1 MKHEDGK
8 FIGAGGVEIFWQAWL
23 PDTVRGVVIVC
34 HGLGEHS
41 GRYAHVAAA
50 LGEKDLAAFALDHR
64 GHGRSGGKR
73 GHINAFAEYTG
84 DLDAF
89 RRQVDARFGDL
100 PRFLLG
106 HSMGGLIAALYAESH
121 GAGLTGLILSS
132 AALRVDVDAP
142 AIKLA
147 LGRLFSKLL
156 PAISMSNELD
166 PHHVSRDPAVVE
178 AYIAD
183 PLVHDRVSA
192 RWFTEFT
199 AAIES
204 VQEHAGQITIPTLVM
219 QSGADKLVAPR
230 GAQEFF
236 DRLTVANKAL
246 QVWDGFYHEMF
257 NELPDDRA
265 KAVALMLK
273 WIEERLS

>member
-1 MKHEDGK
+1 LKHEDGK
-8 FIGAGGVEIFWQAWL
+8 FVGTGGIEIYWQAWI
-23 PDTVRGVVIVC
+23 PDTVRAAAILC

-41 GRYAHVAAA
+41 GRYEHVAAA
-50 LGEKDLAAFALDHR
+50 LKQHDIAAFALDHR

-73 GHINAFAEYTG
+73 GHINTFSEYLG

-89 RRQVDARFGDL
+89 RRQIDERFGDQ
-100 PRFLLG
+100 PRFLIG
-106 HSMGGLIAALYAESH
+106 HSMGGLIAATYAESH
-121 GAGLTGLILSS
+121 GAGLAGLILSS

-156 PAISMSNELD
+156 PGTTMSNGLD
-166 PHHVSRDPAVVE
+166 PNFVSRDPAVVA

-199 AAIES
+199 AAIEA
-204 VQEHAGQITIPTLVM
+204 VQAHAGDITIPVLVM
-219 QSGADKLVAPR
+219 QSSADRLVSPR
-230 GAQEFF
+230 GAQEFH
-236 DRLTVANKAL
+236 DRLTVASKTL
-246 QVWDGFYHEMF
+246 KSWDGFYHEMF

-265 KAVALMLK
+265 QAIDFMLK
-273 WIEERLS
+273 WIEERLA